1 MKLLTTSVMMGML
14 VTGLLLSPFVS
25 AFPFITKVFA
35 QQEDEDRPVKNV
47 LLVANENK
55 VKVAPDNAL
64 HPGGIEY
71 AAMTFNGTIPAPAMA
86 VDQGDILNV
95 TIRNDGKTIHS
106 LDFHAGIGPS
116 KVLSGNIAPGE
127 TKSVAVY
134 ADNPGAYLYHCGA
147 DGLNGVWEHIANG
160 MYGVTVVHPEN
171 EEPAKEFYLSF
182 GELFNTADKGLFV
195 GTNGTTGTFDLTKF
209 ATDQPDLVMT
219 NGMAHKYVPGI
230 GETSK
235 IVLNP
240 NPEIFKVTP
249 GELTRW
255 YVLNPGPNGGVA
267 FHFISGQITV
277 RDGSNPAE
285 DDYGT
290 QMIDDETWWI
300 PPGSAS
306 VIESTFPEAGTYVGV
321 DHNMN
326 HVVRG
331 AALAV
336 VADGNATDT
345 DHPPGTGVA
354 PKGSESAV
362 ADWGKPLP
370 YEQIIAE
377 ASAETN
383 STTANATLAYAQD
396 DGMMGNDT
404 GMMGNDTGMMNATLA
419 YAQDDGMMGND
430 TGMMNATLAYAQDD
444 GMMGNDTG
452 MMNATLAYA
461 QEGAITPEGSINDTM
476 SMGNDTSMTMN
487 ATLAFAQEGFTTEDL
502 VNETIDMG
510 NDTSMTMNATL
521 AFAQEGVSIAPGSS
535 NPSATEFY
543 VPTEISVPAGSTVT
557 WTNDDSTIHTVVEG
571 GPQGGAA
578 GEPAFDSSIIAP
590 GGTWEHTFD
599 TAGEIDYWCNLHPF
613 MTGKV
618 TVT

>member
-1 MKLLTTSVMMGML
+1 M
-14 VTGLLLSPFVS
+14 
-25 AFPFITKVFA
+25 
-35 QQEDEDRPVKNV
+35 
-47 LLVANENK
+47 ANENK

-71 AAMTFNGTIPAPAMA
+71 AAMTFNGTIPAPSMA

-134 ADNPGAYLYHCGA
+134 ADNPGAFMYHCGA

-160 MYGVTVVHPEN
+160 MYGVVVVHPEN
-171 EEPAKEFYLSF
+171 EEPAKEFYLAVS
-182 GELFNTADKGLFV
+182 ENYNTADKGLFV
-195 GTNGTTGTFDLTKF
+195 GTNGTVGTFDLTKF
-209 ATDQPDLVMT
+209 ATQQPDLIMT

-230 GETSK
+230 GETAK
-235 IVLNP
+235 LVLNP

-255 YVLNPGPNGGVA
+255 YILNPGPNEGTS

-277 RDGSNPAE
+277 RDGTNPAG

-290 QMIDDETWWI
+290 QLINDETYWI

-336 VADGNATDT
+336 VADGNATES

-362 ADWGKPLP
+362 AEFGKPIP
-370 YEQIIAE
+370 YEQIIA
-377 ASAETN
+377 N
-383 STTANATLAYAQD
+383 TTAKT
-396 DGMMGNDT
+396 
-404 GMMGNDTGMMNATLA
+404 
-419 YAQDDGMMGND
+419 
-430 TGMMNATLAYAQDD
+430 
-444 GMMGNDTG
+444 
-452 MMNATLAYA
+452 MNATLAYA
-461 QEGAITPEGSINDTM
+461 QE
-476 SMGNDTSMTMN
+476 
-487 ATLAFAQEGFTTEDL
+487 
-502 VNETIDMG
+502 TI
-510 NDTSMTMNATL
+510 
-521 AFAQEGVSIAPGSS
+521 SIAAGSS
-535 NPSATEFY
+535 NPSATEFF
-543 VPTEISVPAGSTVT
+543 VPTEASVPAGSAVT

-578 GEPAFDSSIIAP
+578 GDPAFDSSIIAP
-590 GGTWEHTFD
+590 VQHGNIHLIQQE
-599 TAGEIDYWCNLHPF
+599 NL
-613 MTGKV
+613 TI
-618 TVT
+618 TVLYIRS

>member
-1 MKLLTTSVMMGML
+1 MKKQFPHSMKLLTTSVMMGML

-35 QQEDEDRPVKNV
+35 QEDEDRPVKNV

-71 AAMTFNGTIPAPAMA
+71 AAMTFNGTIPGPAMA

-182 GELFNTADKGLFV
+182 GENFNTADKGLFV

-362 ADWGKPLP
+362 AEWGKPMP
-370 YEQIIAE
+370 YEQIIA
-377 ASAETN
+377 
-383 STTANATLAYAQD
+383 NAT
-396 DGMMGNDT
+396 
-404 GMMGNDTGMMNATLA
+404 
-419 YAQDDGMMGND
+419 
-430 TGMMNATLAYAQDD
+430 
-444 GMMGNDTG
+444 
-452 MMNATLAYA
+452 
-461 QEGAITPEGSINDTM
+461 SK
-476 SMGNDTSMTMN
+476 TMN

-521 AFAQEGVSIAPGSS
+521 AFAQEGAITPEGSINDTMSMGNDTGMMNATLAYAQEAVSIAAGSS

-590 GGTWEHTFD
+590 GGTWENTFD
-599 TAGEIDYWCNLHPF
+599 TAGEIDYYCNLHPF

>member
-1 MKLLTTSVMMGML
+1 MKKQFPHSMKLLTTSVMMGML

-35 QQEDEDRPVKNV
+35 QEDEDRPVKNV

-362 ADWGKPLP
+362 AEWGKPMP
-370 YEQIIAE
+370 YEQIIA
-377 ASAETN
+377 
-383 STTANATLAYAQD
+383 NAT
-396 DGMMGNDT
+396 
-404 GMMGNDTGMMNATLA
+404 
-419 YAQDDGMMGND
+419 
-430 TGMMNATLAYAQDD
+430 
-444 GMMGNDTG
+444 
-452 MMNATLAYA
+452 
-461 QEGAITPEGSINDTM
+461 SK
-476 SMGNDTSMTMN
+476 TMN

-521 AFAQEGVSIAPGSS
+521 AFAQEGAITPEGSINDTMSMGNDTGMMNATLAYAQDDGMMGNDTGMMNATLAYAQEAVSIAAGSS

-590 GGTWEHTFD
+590 GGTWENTFD
-599 TAGEIDYWCNLHPF
+599 TAGEIDYYCNLHPF